1 VAILNLVEEFMASG
15 PTWANPDRKVAPVT
29 LNDILIVAPYNA
41 QVLEL
46 QRYLPEA
53 RIGTVDKFQG
63 QEAPV
68 VIFSMATSSHEDA
81 PRGMSFLYN
90 LNRLNV
96 ATSRARC
103 VCVLVGS
110 PVLFEPECRT
120 PEQMEMA
127 NAFCRYLELA
137 VTI

>member
-1 VAILNLVEEFMASG
+1 M
-15 PTWANPDRKVAPVT
+15 
-29 LNDILIVAPYNA
+29 
-41 QVLEL
+41 
-46 QRYLPEA
+46 
-53 RIGTVDKFQG
+53 
-63 QEAPV
+63 

-96 ATSRARC
+96 ATSRARR

-110 PVLFEPECRT
+110 PVLFESECRT

-127 NAFCRYLELA
+127 NASMASMRSYPGKIVEERRWGTPSMICIIR
-137 VTI
+137 